1 MFSLRLKSL
10 EIQGFKSFPDKT
22 SLAFGDGLT
31 AIVGPNG
38 SGKSNISD
46 SVRWVLGEQSTK
58 TLRGERME
66 DVIFSGTESR
76 KSLGFAEVSLV
87 LDNSSRKLNYDND
100 EVVITRKYYRSGE
113 SEYMI
118 NRQTVRL
125 KDVRELFMDTGLGR
139 DGYSIVGQGKIAD
152 IVSAKSNDRR
162 EIFEEA
168 AGISKYRYRKNEAE
182 RRLMQAQENIL
193 RLKDILS
200 ELEGR
205 VEPLRIQSEKAK
217 KYLVLADEKRKVEVS
232 LWIKTLDQSG
242 DKLRDLEYKLTALNT
257 SRESIMNALDE
268 VDATIEQIDR
278 DSQTYLAEIETQRAQ
293 KQANEEKDAFLKQ
306 QNAVYENDIL
316 HNNETISSIEGEIE
330 ALKADGAQLSEENL
344 NKAAL
349 IAEAQEKLARLEEES
364 AKIDEE
370 LGELT
375 GITENYKSELEKLQ
389 ADVVSYNIQITRDTV
404 AISAL
409 GNNKETLTERIVAI
423 EESIEAKETQL
434 SELQKE
440 NHAVRAVLSKGDD
453 EAAKI
458 NNTLKGYELKFNSIV
473 DKKEEIQKK
482 IDENNLI
489 ISQKEQRKK
498 LMQELESN
506 LEGFSGSVKKVISD
520 GKKGILR
527 GIVGTV
533 SQIITVDA
541 KFALAVETALG
552 AAMQNIVV
560 ETEENAKQAIY
571 ALKRENSGR
580 ATFLPI
586 NTIKGKSL
594 SEQGLSQSEGFLGIG
609 NDIVSYKDE
618 HSEIVKWL
626 LGRIVFADT
635 LDNASAI
642 AKKFSYRFKIVTLD
656 GQIINSGGSLTGG
669 SAASKTGVLS
679 RKFEIEKIEAELTK
693 LLKEKDELN
702 EKLAAASEQVASA
715 EAYLSGAK
723 AELSVLSEDK
733 IKYSAEQKRLE
744 LSIAE
749 IENALDSLDSEKME
763 CAAKISA
770 LDIQKREL
778 EAALS
783 ENKQNKEN
791 AENRINTLSG
801 GQSDTSTRAETLSQQ
816 STKIKFE
823 ILSTEKD
830 LESLNAE
837 VVRLNAE
844 NDESNKKL
852 ASLETQK
859 AELTVLNNEL
869 QEKISN
875 SEKEREELVS
885 LNAKCDENIAAMAE
899 KRAEC
904 EQKIEQIRRNERSQ
918 FDEREKLTGEITRL
932 EERKIS
938 VQKELDNIIFKL
950 YTEYE
955 LDRAAAE
962 QIAEPI
968 ENITEAQ
975 SLLSQL
981 KSKIRALGAINV
993 DAIEEYKEVS
1003 ERYEFMK
1010 AQVEDAE
1017 KSREEILKLI
1027 GELTSQM
1034 KEMFLKSFSEIR
1046 DNFSKIFVELFGGGK
1061 ATLNLTD
1068 PENILESG
1076 IEIFV
1081 QPPGKIIKNLV
1092 ELSGGEQSFI
1102 AIAIYLSILK
1112 VKPAP
1117 FCILDE
1123 IEAALD
1129 EVNVQ
1134 KYAQYLRKVS
1144 DKTQFIMITH
1154 RRGSM
1159 EEADRLYG
1167 VTMQEK
1173 GVSKLLQMNLS
1184 EVESK
1189 LGIKDED

>member
-1 MFSLRLKSL
+1 MRLKSL

-22 SLAFGDGLT
+22 SLVFGDGLT

-87 LDNSSRKLNYDND
+87 LDNSSRTLKYDND
-100 EVVITRKYYRSGE
+100 EVIITRKYYRSGE

-118 NRQTVRL
+118 NRQNVRL

-139 DGYSIVGQGKIAD
+139 DGYSVVGQGKIAD

-182 RRLMQAQENIL
+182 KRLFQAQDNIL
-193 RLKDILS
+193 RLKDILL

-217 KYLVLADEKRKVEVS
+217 KYLVLADEKRKIEVS
-232 LWIKTLDQSG
+232 LWVKTLAQSG

-257 SRESIMNALDE
+257 SREKIMNALDD
-268 VDATIEQIDR
+268 VDNVIEQIDR
-278 DSQTYLAEIETQRAQ
+278 DSQNFLAEIEAQRALKAQ
-293 KQANEEKDAFLKQ
+293 NEEKDSFLKQ
-306 QNAVYENDIL
+306 QIAVFENDIS
-316 HNNETISSIEGEIE
+316 HNTETLASLESEIDQINKE
-330 ALKADGAQLSEENL
+330 NTGFSDEKSEKEKALLLAEEKLSELE
-344 NKAAL
+344 KQS
-349 IAEAQEKLARLEEES
+349 AELDSELEKLS
-364 AKIDEE
+364 N
-370 LGELT
+370 
-375 GITENYKSELEKLQ
+375 ITENYKSELEKLQ
-389 ADVVSYNIQITRDTV
+389 GDLVSYNIKITRDTV
-404 AISAL
+404 AVSAL
-409 GNNKETLTERIVAI
+409 GDSKTELSDRIGEIEVSI
-423 EESIEAKETQL
+423 EEKETQL
-434 SELQKE
+434 SSLQKE
-440 NHAVRAVLSKGDD
+440 NHACRLVLQKAED

-458 NNTLKGYELKFNSIV
+458 NNTLKGYELKYQSIEN
-473 DKKEEIQKK
+473 KKQETSKK
-482 IDENNLI
+482 IDELNLLLHQKNQRQKL
-489 ISQKEQRKK
+489 IS
-498 LMQELESN
+498 ELENN
-506 LEGFSGSVKKVISD
+506 LEGFSGSVKKVISE
-520 GKKGILR
+520 GKKGAMK
-527 GIVGTV
+527 GIIGTV
-533 SQIITVDA
+533 SQIINVDA
-541 KFALAVETALG
+541 KFALAIETALG

-571 ALKRENSGR
+571 ALKRENAGR
-580 ATFLPI
+580 ATFLPVD
-586 NTIKGKSL
+586 TIKGR
-594 SEQGLSQSEGFLGIG
+594 GLTETGLESNLGFEGVGC
-609 NDIVSYKDE
+609 DIVSYDDKYK
-618 HSEIVKWL
+618 EIIRSL
-626 LGRIVFADT
+626 LGRIVVV
-635 LDNASAI
+635 DNLENATVIS
-642 AKKFSYRFKIVTLD
+642 KKYGYRFKIVTLD
-656 GQIINSGGSLTGG
+656 GQIINAGGSLTGG

-679 RKFEIEKIEAELTK
+679 RKFEIEKLEEEQKNIKKEIEKYESV
-693 LLKEKDELN
+693 LLEV
-702 EKLAAASEQVASA
+702 SEQLSSS

-733 IKYSAEQKRLE
+733 IKYTAEQKRLNI
-744 LSIAE
+744 SIEE
-749 IENALDSLDSEKME
+749 IESTLEKLDSEKMT
-763 CAAKISA
+763 CSAKITA
-770 LDIQKREL
+770 IETQIKEL
-778 EAALS
+778 ENSLEESKVAKDSAEKRIS
-783 ENKQNKEN
+783 E
-791 AENRINTLSG
+791 LSG
-801 GQSDTSTRAETLSQQ
+801 GQNNTSVRVEELSNS
-816 STKIKFE
+816 STNIKFD
-823 ILSTEKD
+823 IL
-830 LESLNAE
+830 A
-837 VVRLNAE
+837 
-844 NDESNKKL
+844 
-852 ASLETQK
+852 TQK
-859 AELTVLNNEL
+859 DCENLKNEL
-869 QEKISN
+869 SRILGQQEESDNKIQ
-875 SEKEREELVS
+875 S
-885 LNAKCDENIAAMAE
+885 L
-899 KRAEC
+899 C
-904 EQKIEQIRRNERSQ
+904 EQKNQLILSNENLVNSIANAKEEQKHLVQSNLECDNKIALMSEKRVECERKIDEIRKNERSQ

-938 VQKELDNIIFKL
+938 VQKELDNIVFKL

-955 LDRAAAE
+955 LDRAGAE

-975 SLLSQL
+975 STLSQL

-1003 ERYEFMK
+1003 ERYEFLK
-1010 AQVEDAE
+1010 AQLEDVE
-1017 KSREEILKLI
+1017 KSRDEILKLI
-1027 GELTSQM
+1027 NELTNQM
-1034 KEMFLKSFSEIR
+1034 KDMFVKSFSEIR

-1061 ATLNLTD
+1061 ASLNLTD

-1076 IEIFV
+1076 IEISV
-1081 QPPGKIIKNLV
+1081 NPPGKIIKNLA

-1129 EVNVQ
+1129 EINVQ
-1134 KYAQYLRKVS
+1134 KYAKYLRKVS

-1189 LGIKDED
+1189 LGIKNEN

>member
-1 MFSLRLKSL
+1 MRLKSL

-76 KSLGFAEVSLV
+76 KSLGFAEVSLI
-87 LDNSSRKLNYDND
+87 LDNSSRTLAYDSD

-118 NRQTVRL
+118 NRQVVRL

-182 RRLMQAQENIL
+182 KRLMQAQDNIL
-193 RLKDILS
+193 RLKDILL

-205 VEPLRIQSEKAK
+205 VEPLRVQSEKAK
-217 KYLVLADEKRKVEVS
+217 KYLVLADEKRKIEVS

-257 SRESIMNALDE
+257 SRESIMTALDE
-268 VDATIEQIDR
+268 VDAIIEQIDR
-278 DSQTYLAEIETQRAQ
+278 DSQTYLAEIEAQRAQ
-293 KQANEEKDAFLKQ
+293 KQSNEEQDAFLKQ
-306 QNAVYENDIL
+306 QKAVFENDIL
-316 HNNETISSIEGEIE
+316 HNNESISSVDDQITQIIGDGERI
-330 ALKADGAQLSEENL
+330 SEENRE
-344 NKAAL
+344 KAEL
-349 IAEAQEKLARLEEES
+349 ISQTQAKLAELESQS
-364 AKIDEE
+364 AKIDAE
-370 LGELT
+370 LNELT
-375 GITENYKSELEKLQ
+375 GITENYKSELERLQ
-389 ADVVSYNIQITRDTV
+389 AELVSYNIKITSDTV

-409 GNNKETLTERIVAI
+409 GNNKTELGERIAAI
-423 EESIEAKETQL
+423 EVSTSQKEEQL

-440 NHAVRAVLSKGDD
+440 NHACRAVLQKADD
-453 EAAKI
+453 ESAKI
-458 NNTLKGYELKFNSIV
+458 NNTLKGYELKYQSIV
-473 DKKEEIQKK
+473 SKKEDIQKK
-482 IDENNLI
+482 IDETTLTI
-489 ISQKEQRKK
+489 HQKQQRKK
-498 LMQELESN
+498 LMQELENN

-520 GKKGILR
+520 GKRGVLR

-560 ETEENAKQAIY
+560 ETEDNAKQAIY

-586 NTIKGKSL
+586 NTIKGRGL
-594 SEQGLSQSEGFLGIG
+594 NEQGLSECEGFLGVG
-609 NDIVSYKDE
+609 NDIVGYNNA
-618 HSEIVKWL
+618 HTEIIKWL
-626 LGRIVFADT
+626 LGRIVFVDT
-635 LDNASAI
+635 LDDATAI
-642 AKKFSYRFKIVTLD
+642 AKKYAYRFKVVTLD
-656 GQIINSGGSLTGG
+656 GQVINAGGSLTGG
-669 SAASKTGVLS
+669 SAASKTGIFS
-679 RKFEIEKIEAELTK
+679 RKFEIEKLDEELAK
-693 LLKEKDELN
+693 HENELKKLN
-702 EKLAAASEQVASA
+702 EQLSQVNEQVSSA

-744 LSIAE
+744 ISINE
-749 IENALDSLDSEKME
+749 IENTLDELDGEKME
-763 CAAKISA
+763 CAGKITS
-770 LDIQKREL
+770 LDIQLREH
-778 EAALS
+778 
-783 ENKQNKEN
+783 ENSLADSRANKEN
-791 AENRINTLSG
+791 IEQRIAELSG
-801 GQSDTSTRAETLSQQ
+801 GQNDTSVLAEELSSK
-816 STKIKFE
+816 STEIKFE
-823 ILSTEKD
+823 ILSIQKD
-830 LESLNAE
+830 LENLSLDAQ
-837 VVRLNAE
+837 RLSLLE
-844 NDESNKKL
+844 DESSKKL
-852 ASLETQK
+852 GQLKQQK
-859 AELTVLNNEL
+859 EQLLLNNEEL
-869 QEKISN
+869 SLKIRESDEK
-875 SEKEREELVS
+875 REQLVA
-885 LNAKCDENIAAMAE
+885 LNAKCDETIAAMAE
-899 KRAEC
+899 KRTEC
-904 EQKIEQIRRNERSQ
+904 EQKIDEIRRTERSQ

-932 EERKIS
+932 EERKVS
-938 VQKELDNIIFKL
+938 VQKELDNIIFRL

-955 LDRAAAE
+955 LDRAQAE

-968 ENITEAQ
+968 ENVSEAQ
-975 SLLSQL
+975 SHLSQL

-1003 ERYEFMK
+1003 ERYEFLK
-1010 AQVEDAE
+1010 GQLEDVE
-1017 KSREEILKLI
+1017 KSREEILKLVN
-1027 GELTSQM
+1027 ELTAQM

-1134 KYAQYLRKVS
+1134 KYAKYLRKVS

-1189 LGIKDED
+1189 LGIKDEN